1 LAAGQPILDVRELAC
16 IRGDREIFAGLSFTV
31 PAGGALLLTGA
42 NGAGKSSLL
51 RVIAG
56 LPVPAAGGEV
66 LLEGAPASTDP
77 AGHALRLRYISS
89 QDALKPA
96 LTVAENL
103 AFYAALWGGQVTPAL
118 EALGL
123 GALASLPGRVL
134 STGQRRRLALA
145 RLGLAPVRLWLLD
158 EPSLG
163 LDVASVA
170 RLGDLMARHRAGGGA
185 ILAATHLPL
194 PLPDARELKL

>member
-56 LPVPAAGGEV
+56 LLPAAGGEV